1 MGRFPNNPSIGWV
14 HPSSTHVH
22 PLAWGNKNLGTPS
35 ACGSPHWLPKIS
47 MPTCSLDHFLHG
59 LMVGASIMRQS

>member
-14 HPSSTHVH
+14 HPTSIHWLGAIKTWA
-22 PLAWGNKNLGTPS
+22 PLS

-47 MPTCSLDHFLHG
+47 MPTCILDHFLHG
-59 LMVGASIMRQS
+59 LMVGASITGQS